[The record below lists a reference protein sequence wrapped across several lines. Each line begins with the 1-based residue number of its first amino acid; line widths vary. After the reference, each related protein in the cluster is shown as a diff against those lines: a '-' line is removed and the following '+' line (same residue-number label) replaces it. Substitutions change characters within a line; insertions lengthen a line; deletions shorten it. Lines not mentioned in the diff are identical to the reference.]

1 MSGLQAGHVHTHLE
15 ATVSHSEENCTTYLD
30 DVAVYPSTSG
40 EAPAV
45 LLNVTVDD
53 TDGWYHVMNIP
64 CGAVLFLLA
73 NHPWNFEMSNFTFS
87 LNICNFSATIM
98 IECLK
103 NVKTRWIIKIL
114 LCYFLEIDLLVN
126 MLIFCIYYCLCRT
139 VFVDDIVRIKAKF
152 QVTPRLSI
160 IPQTWFSSYFPHR
173 GAEFIVDWK
182 QNLSYMRLSLPN
194 YLTLWRLW
202 KICMELVHL
211 KTFVN

>member
-73 NHPWNFEMSNFTFS
+73 NHP
-87 LNICNFSATIM
+87 
-98 IECLK
+98 
-103 NVKTRWIIKIL
+103 
-114 LCYFLEIDLLVN
+114 
-126 MLIFCIYYCLCRT
+126 
-139 VFVDDIVRIKAKF
+139 
-152 QVTPRLSI
+152 
-160 IPQTWFSSYFPHR
+160 
-173 GAEFIVDWK
+173 
-182 QNLSYMRLSLPN
+182 
-194 YLTLWRLW
+194 
-202 KICMELVHL
+202 
-211 KTFVN
+211 